1 MGGQS
6 MTEYVKLIEET
17 LEQLDEIMNA
27 SLKQKVKDI
36 AKKAI
41 GRSVRTKDPMF
52 WPAGMLMLGLTEA
65 ADVLESSIFE
75 ESADKKALVAKKIR
89 ATLDNHVKLWREEYN
104 GRIDFVDDALAGYSL
119 IKMYEDTQKE
129 EIGKAIEDIYE
140 YLKTAPKD
148 KQASIIYNAGKGNT
162 NIFVDGIGQCAFFL
176 AAHVDMKMVRR
187 DLTFQG
193 ETHTNVEY
201 YSESD
206 YLAEIDLLYRQLYNF
221 HHYGRDPKSG
231 LIYHGYNLV
240 ENPMQTSDGLSSERK
255 GLMGWGRALGW
266 LLLGLSEAAALEKK
280 LSEGNQAV
288 MDWSVFDIIPW
299 YNEVAAALLDYQ
311 RPDGG
316 WSWQIQAIDG
326 HIDMSATGMIA
337 YSLAHGLER
346 GVIKDELTCSV
357 KEALELSRKSMLEH
371 IEEGVVKDSL
381 SSCDDFGVHYQ
392 TYGEYPWGQ
401 GAVLAALAAIAK
413 VLG

>member
-1 MGGQS
+1 
-6 MTEYVKLIEET
+6 MTDYVELIEET
-17 LEQLDEIMNA
+17 LEQLDAIMNA
-27 SLKQKVKDI
+27 SLKQKMKDM

-65 ADVLESSIFE
+65 VDALEASSDE
-75 ESADKKALVAKKIR
+75 GSSDKKELMTRKIR
-89 ATLDNHVKLWREEYN
+89 ATLENHVKLWREEYS

-119 IKMYEDTQKE
+119 MKMYEDTRKE

-140 YLKTAPKD
+140 YLKATPKD
-148 KQASIIYNAGKGNT
+148 KQGSVIYNAGKGNT
-162 NIFVDGIGQCAFFL
+162 NIFADGIGQSAFFL
-176 AAHVDMKMVRR
+176 AAHIKMKMAKR

-193 ETHTNVEY
+193 KETTNVEY

-206 YLAEIDLLYRQLYNF
+206 YLSEIELLYKQIYNY
-221 HHYGRDPKSG
+221 HRYGRDQKSR
-231 LIYHGYNLV
+231 LIYHGYTLV
-240 ENPMQTSDGLSSERK
+240 EKPMASSDGLAGERK
-255 GLMGWGRALGW
+255 GLLGWGRALGW
-266 LLLGLSEAAALEKK
+266 ILMGLSEAAILEKD

-288 MDWSVFDIIPW
+288 KDWSVFDIIPW
-299 YNEVAAALLDYQ
+299 FNEMAAVLLDYQ

-316 WSWQIQAIDG
+316 WSWQIQAVEG

-337 YSLAHGLER
+337 YSLAHGLEG
-346 GVIKDELTCSV
+346 GVIGGELADKV
-357 KEALELSRKSMLEH
+357 RAALELSEKSMLEH
-371 IEEGVVKDSL
+371 IRNGVVMDSL

-392 TYGEYPWGQ
+392 TYDAFPWGQ

-413 VLG
+413 IKK